1 MTVQRLKLAGVA
13 IACFAFLAATAGAA
27 LAQSKCTSG
36 EVKATGKKAAC
47 KLGVF
52 SKAAAKNLPPDSTKL
67 STCETK
73 FSASFGKAQT
83 KGDCN
88 PGGASEGTIETK
100 VNAFVSDV
108 NSEIA
113 VGPLPSKCQAAE
125 LKAAG
130 KKAACLLGVDAKG
143 IAKSLPPDS
152 TKHLACGS
160 KMSAAFTKAAS
171 KGDCGAA
178 ASEGTIET
186 KVDNFEN
193 DVLSEENPPL
203 GSTTTTTSAS
213 TTTTTGGG

>member
-52 SKAAAKNLPPDSTKL
+52 SKAAAKNLPPDSTK
-67 STCETK
+67 
-73 FSASFGKAQT
+73 
-83 KGDCN
+83 
-88 PGGASEGTIETK
+88 
-100 VNAFVSDV
+100 
-108 NSEIA
+108 
-113 VGPLPSKCQAAE
+113 PL
-125 LKAAG
+125 G
-130 KKAACLLGVDAKG
+130 
-143 IAKSLPPDS
+143 
-152 TKHLACGS
+152 CGS

-213 TTTTTGGG
+213 TTTTTGGGLCCGINPTKM